1 MINKDLKIKG
11 LMFGTHET
19 PWDLKTLLYKNAA
32 SERKDKVMQRIQ
44 NGDYGPMLEDRVSL
58 IIKLHET
65 LTASLVSGSS
75 HRTIKTYLEKFWS
88 FFAWIDKNDLPC
100 TEEGIIYSFNH
111 WTEHLITRVNGYKDL
126 SHSTAYKTASLV
138 ANIIAR
144 TLNLP
149 GAKPGHSLMLNT
161 RLNKPKTHKE
171 GLSKKADKQNLADTF
186 EFGKVLT
193 AMCNYLTIDTVRG
206 PVPIRIPLAD
216 GKNVLIA
223 GNLMDPELDVSSIE
237 NSGVK
242 ERAILARA
250 ALKDNESLF
259 DTNKRTQLLNARI
272 EAELLIFLAQT
283 GMNLS
288 QAVLLKAED
297 FRWKTNGQDYD
308 VFRVYKGRRQG
319 EAIFSCYNAYREHLQ
334 IYLKWLNDT
343 GLKELDDRL
352 FPLLS
357 RGMIRSQASKTT
369 LSSLKN
375 IFRKNNLNFINPT
388 QLRNTRVNWLLRYTD
403 DLSLT
408 ASQMGHTADV
418 LVKDYLRP
426 HHQRATSEII
436 SFHNNYTPSIAAPGP
451 GVCVGNS
458 NPQKVNFVSDEA
470 PVPDCISP
478 EGCIFCTHHKD
489 IMSPDYCWKLASH
502 MRLKTLELGGYKPSK
517 KDYIHPI
524 SLVIDRLNLKLEAI
538 AKSSAIRER
547 WVDDA
552 YDSIKA
558 GNYHPQWSGFINL
571 LEEMK

>member
-11 LMFGTHET
+11 LMLGTHET

-75 HRTIKTYLEKFWS
+75 HRTIKTYLGKLWS
-88 FFAWIDKNDLPC
+88 FFAWIDENNLPC
-100 TEEGIIYSFNH
+100 TEQDIINSFNI
-111 WTEHLITRVNGYKDL
+111 WTEHLLYRVNKLKNL
-126 SHSTAYKTASLV
+126 SHFTAYKTASLV
-138 ANIIAR
+138 SNIIAR
-144 TLNLP
+144 ALNLP

-161 RLNKPKTHKE
+161 RLNRPKRYKE
-171 GLSKKADKQNLADTF
+171 GMSKKADKQNIADTF
-186 EFGKVLT
+186 EFGKILT
-193 AMCNYLTIDTVRG
+193 VMCNYLTIDTVRG
-206 PVPIRIPLAD
+206 PLPIRIPLD
-216 GKNVLIA
+216 EGKTILIA

-242 ERAILARA
+242 QRAILARA
-250 ALKDNESLF
+250 ALKDDESLF

-283 GMNLS
+283 GMNLA
-288 QAVLLKAED
+288 QAVLLKAGD
-297 FRWKTNGQDYD
+297 FRWKTNGEDYD

-319 EAIFSCYNAYREHLQ
+319 EAVFSCYNTYREHLQ

-357 RGMIRSQASKTT
+357 RGMIRSQASRTT

-408 ASQMGHTADV
+408 SSQMGHTPDV
-418 LVKDYLRP
+418 LVRDYLRP

-436 SFHNNYTPSIAAPGP
+436 SFHNSYTPSIAAPGP

-458 NPQKVNFVSDEA
+458 KPQKLNFVSDEA

-478 EGCIFCTHHKD
+478 EGCIFCMHHKD

-502 MRLKTLELGGYKPSK
+502 MKLKTLELGEYKPSK
-517 KDYIHPI
+517 KNYTHPVC
-524 SLVIDRLNLKLEAI
+524 LVIDRLNLKLKAI
-538 AKSSAIRER
+538 AHSSAIREQ
-547 WVDDA
+547 WVADA
-552 YDSIKA
+552 CDSVKA